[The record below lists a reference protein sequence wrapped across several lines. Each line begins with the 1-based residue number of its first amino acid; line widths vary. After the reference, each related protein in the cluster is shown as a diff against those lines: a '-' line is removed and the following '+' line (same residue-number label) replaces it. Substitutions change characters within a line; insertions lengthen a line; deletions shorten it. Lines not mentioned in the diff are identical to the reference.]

1 MRLGCVLAVGKRAFT
16 CDMWRK
22 VASRSSPES
31 SKINEWNLDSSSHES
46 IKSCGKRHSKRAGIL
61 LLFLLLFSEDFS
73 ENSLTLSSIRSGK
86 RHSTRACWLNT
97 VDKATLN
104 FGRIALFKLITIYA
118 NLNFIHSFYTPQS
131 GFMWLESRP
140 LFLWKWNKNCESSF
154 WCCSTLHCHGLSD
167 NKRETNLCSLAR
179 LVYRETYN

>member
-140 LFLWKWNKNCESSF
+140 PSFFENETKIVRAPFGVVRLFTVMVWVITSV
-154 WCCSTLHCHGLSD
+154 
-167 NKRETNLCSLAR
+167 KRICVL
-179 LVYRETYN
+179 